1 MNLNIQQQQQRAQQQ
16 SDIVEFMK
24 PNGNFMFHT
33 MIEFNKV
40 FSIIYF
46 FSEIALFVYKDVN
59 LHYPPNTI
67 SVEITCLVFFLIVQ
81 LVRFYL
87 GALGN
92 RSETSIYVMFCLV
105 FIIVPL
111 YTFVQFLV
119 LQTYV
124 LYIEII
130 INGIG
135 ISLTAIELVFC
146 LLSMMAISS
155 QEKTM

>member
-1 MNLNIQQQQQRAQQQ
+1 
-16 SDIVEFMK
+16 MK
-24 PNGNFMFHT
+24 PNGHFMFQT
-33 MIEFNKV
+33 MIAFNKV
-40 FSIIYF
+40 FSFIYF
-46 FSEIALFVYKDVN
+46 VSEIALFIYKDVN
-59 LHYPPNTI
+59 LYYPPHTI

-111 YTFVQFLV
+111 YTFLHFLH

-124 LYIEII
+124 LYIETIL
-130 INGIG
+130 NGIG
-135 ISLTAIELVFC
+135 FVLTVIELVFC

>member
-1 MNLNIQQQQQRAQQQ
+1 
-16 SDIVEFMK
+16 MK
-24 PNGNFMFHT
+24 PNGHFMFQT
-33 MIEFNKV
+33 MIAFNKV
-40 FSIIYF
+40 FSFIYF
-46 FSEIALFVYKDVN
+46 ISEIALFIYKDVN
-59 LHYPPNTI
+59 LYYPPHTI

-92 RSETSIYVMFCLV
+92 RSETSIYVMFCLI

-111 YTFVQFLV
+111 YTFVHFLI

-124 LYIEII
+124 LYIEMIL
-130 INGIG
+130 NGIG
-135 ISLTAIELVFC
+135 IGLTVIELVFC

>member
-1 MNLNIQQQQQRAQQQ
+1 MNSNIQQQQRQN
-16 SDIVEFMK
+16 DIVEFMK
-24 PNGNFMFHT
+24 PNGHFMFQT
-33 MIEFNKV
+33 MIAFNKV
-40 FSIIYF
+40 FSFIYF
-46 FSEIALFVYKDVN
+46 ISEIALFIYKDVN
-59 LHYPPNTI
+59 LYYPPHTI

-111 YTFVQFLV
+111 YTFVHFCI

-124 LYIEII
+124 LYIEMIL
-130 INGIG
+130 NGIG
-135 ISLTAIELVFC
+135 FWLTVIELVFC

>member
-1 MNLNIQQQQQRAQQQ
+1 MNSNIQQQQQQT
-16 SDIVEFMK
+16 DIVEFMK
-24 PNGNFMFHT
+24 PNGHFMFQT
-33 MIEFNKV
+33 MIAFNKV
-40 FSIIYF
+40 FSFIYF
-46 FSEIALFVYKDVN
+46 ISEIALFIYKDVN
-59 LHYPPNTI
+59 LYYPPHTI

-92 RSETSIYVMFCLV
+92 RSETSIYVMFCLI

-111 YTFVQFLV
+111 YTFVHFLI

-124 LYIEII
+124 LYIEMIL
-130 INGIG
+130 NGIG
-135 ISLTAIELVFC
+135 IGLTVIELVFC